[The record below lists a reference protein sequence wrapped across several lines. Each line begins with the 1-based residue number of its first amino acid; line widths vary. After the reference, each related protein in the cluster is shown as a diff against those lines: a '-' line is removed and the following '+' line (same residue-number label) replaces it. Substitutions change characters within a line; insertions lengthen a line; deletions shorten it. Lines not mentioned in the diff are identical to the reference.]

1 MEEDFGVAL
10 ELICLASNIKK
21 EVSRILNS
29 FFSFLKRFNERKTH
43 IVLLLMLD
51 PKLKSLGLM
60 SSSIGHDQ
68 GIAILVEQYDIM
80 SLYPMF
86 MKCYYQLHPLMV
98 LLTKKWMMIIVWIF
112 FKWQYGVLSQ
122 QNSLLR

>member
-112 FKWQYGVLSQ
+112 FK
-122 QNSLLR
+122 